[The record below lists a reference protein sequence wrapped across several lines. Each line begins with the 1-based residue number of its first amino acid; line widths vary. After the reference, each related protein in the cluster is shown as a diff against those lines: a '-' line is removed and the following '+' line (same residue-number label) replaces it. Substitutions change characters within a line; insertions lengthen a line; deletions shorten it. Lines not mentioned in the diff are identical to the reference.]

1 MRIELPKKIT
11 REMQKALTII
21 ETVNSY
27 YNLEC
32 RTSNRNR
39 ETAQPRQLA
48 QYLIRKRV
56 HMTSALN
63 AAFFDRDH
71 SVVNNSVKIVENLLS
86 YDKKFTKDYV
96 IILNILKCN

>member
-1 MRIELPKKIT
+1 MKIKLPEVFT
-11 REMQKALTII
+11 AEMKEALKII
-21 ETVNSY
+21 ETVNTY

-56 HMTSALN
+56 HITSTLN

-71 SVVNNSVKIVENLLS
+71 SVLNNSVKIVENLLS

-96 IILNILKCN
+96 IITNILKCN